1 MNFNLTEYYDDLDLE
16 SSFPTLDEVYKTGIV
31 TLWELME
38 MDEKSTLDYPIID
51 DMNLLEE
58 YTEKNTEMIP
68 WDVVDPNNKRYITMY
83 YIPYKDIAYY
93 ENEKAL
99 SWNMYKAINDAICE
113 IQNYDLTEKQHDE
126 LKERI
131 LKRANK
137 FIDSIYKKYWT
148 PEWWHPEYFDFN

>member
-1 MNFNLTEYYDDLDLE
+1 
-16 SSFPTLDEVYKTGIV
+16 
-31 TLWELME
+31 ME

-68 WDVVDPNNKRYITMY
+68 WDVVDPNNKKYIIMY

-99 SWNMYKAINDAICE
+99 S
-113 IQNYDLTEKQHDE
+113 
-126 LKERI
+126 
-131 LKRANK
+131 
-137 FIDSIYKKYWT
+137 
-148 PEWWHPEYFDFN
+148 